1 MLPSASRSG
10 VYSGQAGIEVNQ
22 PFGGCESALQKA
34 SVVFGAMDERR
45 IDDTRNAIGVLTLL
59 FQSPQDSETRS
70 GYLQQMIGDEDAVAD
85 IGRAF
90 TGMTNLAA
98 LILLDH
104 TRRTGEPAEDVLR
117 RIATDLA
124 SG

>member
-1 MLPSASRSG
+1 
-10 VYSGQAGIEVNQ
+10 
-22 PFGGCESALQKA
+22 
-34 SVVFGAMDERR
+34 MDARR
-45 IDDTRNAIGVLTLL
+45 VDDTRNAIGVLTLL
-59 FQSPQDSETRS
+59 FQAPQDAETRS

-104 TRRTGEPAEDVLR
+104 TRLTGESASEVLR
-117 RIATDLA
+117 RIALVLDA
-124 SG
+124 

>member
-1 MLPSASRSG
+1 
-10 VYSGQAGIEVNQ
+10 
-22 PFGGCESALQKA
+22 
-34 SVVFGAMDERR
+34 MDERR
-45 IDDTRNAIGVLTLL
+45 LDDTRNAIGVLTLL
-59 FQSPQDSETRS
+59 FQAPQDTATRS

-85 IGRAF
+85 VGRAF

-104 TRRTGEPAEDVLR
+104 ARQTGEPATDVLR

-124 SG
+124 G

>member
-1 MLPSASRSG
+1 
-10 VYSGQAGIEVNQ
+10 
-22 PFGGCESALQKA
+22 
-34 SVVFGAMDERR
+34 MDERR
-45 IDDTRNAIGVLTLL
+45 LDDTRNAIGVLTLL
-59 FQSPQDSETRS
+59 FQAPQDSETRS

-85 IGRAF
+85 VGRAF

-104 TRRTGEPAEDVLR
+104 ARRTGEPATDVLR

-124 SG
+124 AT

>member
-1 MLPSASRSG
+1 
-10 VYSGQAGIEVNQ
+10 
-22 PFGGCESALQKA
+22 
-34 SVVFGAMDERR
+34 MDERR
-45 IDDTRNAIGVLTLL
+45 LDDTRNAIGVLTLL
-59 FQSPQDSETRS
+59 FQAPQDGATRS

-85 IGRAF
+85 VGRAF

-104 TRRTGEPAEDVLR
+104 SRHTGEPAADVLR

-124 SG
+124 GS